1 MQDLKEKYETRI
13 RELQEQLAISSVY
26 EVRENSNVTIGDA
39 IPSNASAFRPVVA
52 DGAPAVPPASR
63 LNSETELESLFDGHN
78 QPLTIDTSS
87 LSFEQ
92 LRLIPRG
99 ECEVSFIQIYGEID
113 SDFVALILIR
123 CMQVNFILFC
133 RVPKVLDLPLLHVLV

>member
-1 MQDLKEKYETRI
+1 MFCWLLQAKMQDLKEKYETRI
-13 RELQEQLAISSVY
+13 RELQEQLAISNVY
-26 EVRENSNVTIGDA
+26 EKSNVTIGDT

-52 DGAPAVPPASR
+52 DGAPAVPSASR

-99 ECEVSFIQIYGEID
+99 ECEVRTFQIYQKEY
-113 SDFVALILIR
+113 LI
-123 CMQVNFILFC
+123 FHILYY
-133 RVPKVLDLPLLHVLV
+133 